1 MAFSERPDLPV
12 FLCAFVPGAL
22 YNVSPFVASSVFQI
36 DRVRKS
42 FQDIFSHKRSGMGCS
57 PAQQQLEVKVNKD
70 PLLKNTMILVVTG
83 ILGGGLTD
91 TFWFSYPHIWRA

>member
-1 MAFSERPDLPV
+1 MAFSKQPDLPV

-42 FQDIFSHKRSGMGCS
+42 FQDIFFPQKVWNGMFPG
-57 PAQQQLEVKVNKD
+57 PATVGSKGQ
-70 PLLKNTMILVVTG
+70 
-83 ILGGGLTD
+83 
-91 TFWFSYPHIWRA
+91 